1 MARSVQKPDMVA
13 SFAQTDD
20 FKSDA
25 VRQEKLVR
33 WFPHTPAEFWC
44 ETCVRHNGFFGIH
57 ASSDNAV
64 SSPKS
69 SPASSSINQTGPP
82 SASRSAAE
90 HQEFSTYF
98 RLIVKTLLDQTS
110 SSGKPGEKDY
120 IWHEMGFISFS
131 NDSGSAM
138 LCFDVPDTVI
148 AGLEHTL
155 SVSTERPRG
164 PFGLHVPLLG
174 ELVKLYDRSIWT
186 MATKVRD
193 IEVVS

>member
-82 SASRSAAE
+82 SAS
-90 HQEFSTYF
+90 
-98 RLIVKTLLDQTS
+98 KTLLDQTS